1 MSSSEN
7 LLKDMISGK
16 SMTAS
21 QQIGLTVRLSIP
33 AILAQISSIVMQ
45 YIDASMVGR
54 LGANASGAIGL
65 VSSTTWLFGGLC
77 IAVTTGFTVQIAQ
90 AVGAGEDK
98 SARNIMKQGLII
110 ALCISVI
117 LTLIAALISTPLP
130 RWLGGEAAIQKM
142 ASQYFLVYM
151 LGLPALQ
158 MNSIAGGMHQ
168 SSGNM
173 RLPGILNVMCCVMDV
188 IFNLFFI
195 FPTRIVNLSIPF
207 LSSVRLAGSQM
218 AGTVQAEAFGS
229 HLSTLVQSETSMNGL
244 TFTMPGLG
252 LGVAGAALG
261 TITAEAVTCAI
272 MVTTLLWKNKTL
284 HLRKGEH
291 LRFHRDTFTR
301 AVKIG
306 APVGLE
312 QMVMCSAYVMST
324 KIVSPLGTIAIAANS
339 FAVTAESFCYMP
351 GYGVQAAST
360 TLVGQCVGAGQ
371 KQLSRR
377 MAWITMGLGVSVMTI
392 GGVLMYIVAPSMI
405 GVLTPNEEIRNL
417 GAAVLRIEAFAE
429 PFYAASIVASGALRG
444 AGDTLVPSCM
454 NFASMWCVRIPLAAI
469 LAPRVGLYG
478 VWIAMCVELCFRGIL
493 FTTRLKRERWMRVF
507 EEK

>member
-110 ALCISVI
+110 ALCISAM
-117 LTLIAALISTPLP
+117 LALIAALISTPLP

-195 FPTRIVNLSIPF
+195 FPTRIVQINSI
-207 LSSVRLAGSQM
+207 
-218 AGTVQAEAFGS
+218 
-229 HLSTLVQSETSMNGL
+229 

-272 MVTTLLWKNKTL
+272 MVTALLWKNRTL

-291 LRFHRDTFTR
+291 LSFHRDTLAR

-351 GYGVQAAST
+351 GYGVQAAAS

-377 MAWITMGLGVSVMTI
+377 MAWITMGLGVSVMTV
-392 GGVLMYIVAPSMI
+392 GGVLMYIAAPAMI

-493 FTTRLKRERWMRVF
+493 FMARLKRERWMRVF
-507 EEK
+507 DEHH

>member
-90 AVGAGEDK
+90 AVGAGEEK
-98 SARNIMKQGLII
+98 NARNIMKQGIII
-110 ALCISVI
+110 ALCISAM
-117 LTLIAALISTPLP
+117 LALIAALISTPLP

-173 RLPGILNVMCCVMDV
+173 RFPGILNVMCCVMDV

-195 FPTRIVNLSIPF
+195 FPTRMVQINSI
-207 LSSVRLAGSQM
+207 
-218 AGTVQAEAFGS
+218 
-229 HLSTLVQSETSMNGL
+229 

-272 MVTTLLWKNKTL
+272 MVTALLWKNKTL

-291 LRFHRDTFTR
+291 LRFHRDTLTK

-377 MAWITMGLGVSVMTI
+377 MAWITMGLGVSVMTV
-392 GGVLMYIVAPSMI
+392 GGVLMYIAAPAMI

>member
-110 ALCISVI
+110 ALCISAI
-117 LTLIAALISTPLP
+117 LALAAALISTPLP
-130 RWLGGEAAIQKM
+130 RWLGGETAIQKM

-195 FPTRIVNLSIPF
+195 FPTRSVQINSI
-207 LSSVRLAGSQM
+207 
-218 AGTVQAEAFGS
+218 
-229 HLSTLVQSETSMNGL
+229 

-272 MVTTLLWKNKTL
+272 MVTALLWKNRTL
-284 HLRKGEH
+284 NLRKGEH
-291 LRFHRDTFTR
+291 LRFHRDTLTK

-351 GYGVQAAST
+351 GYGVQAAAT

-377 MAWITMGLGVSVMTI
+377 MAWITMGLGVSVMTV
-392 GGVLMYIVAPSMI
+392 GGVLMYIAAPAMI

>member
-117 LTLIAALISTPLP
+117 LALIAAVISTPLP
-130 RWLGGEAAIQKM
+130 SWLGGEAAIQKM

-188 IFNLFFI
+188 FFNMLFI
-195 FPTRIVNLSIPF
+195 FQTRSVQINSI
-207 LSSVRLAGSQM
+207 
-218 AGTVQAEAFGS
+218 
-229 HLSTLVQSETSMNGL
+229 

-272 MVTTLLWKNKTL
+272 MVTALLWKNKTL

-291 LRFHRDTFTR
+291 LRFHRDILVK

-351 GYGVQAAST
+351 GYGVQAAAT

-377 MAWITMGLGVSVMTI
+377 MAWITMGLGVSVMTV
-392 GGVLMYIVAPSMI
+392 GGVLMYIAAPAMI

-507 EEK
+507 DEN

>member
-110 ALCISVI
+110 ALCISALLALV
-117 LTLIAALISTPLP
+117 AALISTPLP
-130 RWLGGEAAIQKM
+130 GWLGGEAAIQKM

-195 FPTRIVNLSIPF
+195 FPTRIV
-207 LSSVRLAGSQM
+207 
-218 AGTVQAEAFGS
+218 
-229 HLSTLVQSETSMNGL
+229 HLKNIV
-244 TFTMPGLG
+244 FTMPGLG

-272 MVTTLLWKNKTL
+272 MVTTLLWKNRTL

-291 LRFHRDTFTR
+291 LSFHRDTLAR

-351 GYGVQAAST
+351 GYGVQAAAT

-377 MAWITMGLGVSVMTI
+377 MAWITMGLGVSVMTV
-392 GGVLMYIVAPSMI
+392 GGVLMYIAAPAMI

-493 FTTRLKRERWMRVF
+493 FTARLKRERWMRVF
-507 EEK
+507 DEHH

>member
-117 LTLIAALISTPLP
+117 LALVAALISTPLP
-130 RWLGGEAAIQKM
+130 SWLGGEAAIQKM

-218 AGTVQAEAFGS
+218 AGTVQAGAFGS

-272 MVTTLLWKNKTL
+272 MVTALLWKNRTL
-284 HLRKGEH
+284 HLRKGER
-291 LRFHRDTFTR
+291 LRFHRDTLAK

-392 GGVLMYIVAPSMI
+392 GGVLMYIAAPSMI

-444 AGDTLVPSCM
+444 AGTLW
-454 NFASMWCVRIPLAAI
+454 FQAA
-469 LAPRVGLYG
+469 
-478 VWIAMCVELCFRGIL
+478 
-493 FTTRLKRERWMRVF
+493 
-507 EEK
+507 

>member
-90 AVGAGEDK
+90 AVGAGEEK
-98 SARNIMKQGLII
+98 NARNIMKQGLII
-110 ALCISVI
+110 ALCISA
-117 LTLIAALISTPLP
+117 LLALIAALISTPLP

-142 ASQYFLVYM
+142 ARQYFLVYM

-188 IFNLFFI
+188 FFNMLFI
-195 FPTRIVNLSIPF
+195 FQTRSVQINSI
-207 LSSVRLAGSQM
+207 
-218 AGTVQAEAFGS
+218 
-229 HLSTLVQSETSMNGL
+229 

-272 MVTTLLWKNKTL
+272 MVTALLWKNRTL
-284 HLRKGEH
+284 HLRKGERI
-291 LRFHRDTFTR
+291 RFHRDTLVK

-351 GYGVQAAST
+351 GYGVQAAAT

-377 MAWITMGLGVSVMTI
+377 MAWITMGLGVSVMTV
-392 GGVLMYIVAPSMI
+392 GGVLMYIAAPAMI

-493 FTTRLKRERWMRVF
+493 FMARLKRERWMRVF
-507 EEK
+507 DEHH

>member
-110 ALCISVI
+110 ALCISALLALV
-117 LTLIAALISTPLP
+117 AALISTPLP

-195 FPTRIVNLSIPF
+195 FPTRIVQI
-207 LSSVRLAGSQM
+207 
-218 AGTVQAEAFGS
+218 
-229 HLSTLVQSETSMNGL
+229 NGI

-272 MVTTLLWKNKTL
+272 MVTALLWKNRTL
-284 HLRKGEH
+284 HLRKGERI
-291 LRFHRDTFTR
+291 RFHRDTLVK

-351 GYGVQAAST
+351 GYGVQAAAT

-377 MAWITMGLGVSVMTI
+377 MAWITMGLGVSVMTV
-392 GGVLMYIVAPSMI
+392 GGVLMYIAAPAMI

-507 EEK
+507 EEH

>member
-117 LTLIAALISTPLP
+117 LALIAAVISTPLP

-195 FPTRIVNLSIPF
+195 FPTRSVQINSI
-207 LSSVRLAGSQM
+207 
-218 AGTVQAEAFGS
+218 
-229 HLSTLVQSETSMNGL
+229 

-291 LRFHRDTFTR
+291 LRFHRDTLAR

-351 GYGVQAAST
+351 GYGVQAAAT

-377 MAWITMGLGVSVMTI
+377 MAWITMGLGVSVMTV
-392 GGVLMYIVAPSMI
+392 GGVLMYIAAPAMI

>member
-90 AVGAGEDK
+90 AVGAGEEK
-98 SARNIMKQGLII
+98 NARNIMKQGLII
-110 ALCISVI
+110 ALCISAM
-117 LTLIAALISTPLP
+117 LALIAALISTPLP
-130 RWLGGEAAIQKM
+130 GWLGGEAAIQKM

-173 RLPGILNVMCCVMDV
+173 RLPGVLNVMCCVMDV
-188 IFNLFFI
+188 FFNMLFI
-195 FPTRIVNLSIPF
+195 FQTRSVQINSI
-207 LSSVRLAGSQM
+207 
-218 AGTVQAEAFGS
+218 
-229 HLSTLVQSETSMNGL
+229 

-272 MVTTLLWKNKTL
+272 MVIALLWKNRTL

-291 LRFHRDTFTR
+291 LRFHRDTLAR

-351 GYGVQAAST
+351 GYGVQAAAT

-377 MAWITMGLGVSVMTI
+377 MAWITMGLGVSVMTV
-392 GGVLMYIVAPSMI
+392 GGVLMYIAAPAMI

-493 FTTRLKRERWMRVF
+493 FMARLKRERWMRVF
-507 EEK
+507 DEHH

>member
-1 MSSSEN
+1 
-7 LLKDMISGK
+7 
-16 SMTAS
+16 MTAS

-117 LTLIAALISTPLP
+117 LALIAAVISTPLP
-130 RWLGGEAAIQKM
+130 SWLGGEAAIQKM

-188 IFNLFFI
+188 FFNMLFI
-195 FPTRIVNLSIPF
+195 FQTRSVQINSI
-207 LSSVRLAGSQM
+207 
-218 AGTVQAEAFGS
+218 
-229 HLSTLVQSETSMNGL
+229 

-272 MVTTLLWKNKTL
+272 MVTALLWKNRTL

-291 LRFHRDTFTR
+291 LRFHRDTLAR

-351 GYGVQAAST
+351 GYGVQAAAT

-392 GGVLMYIVAPSMI
+392 GGVLMYIAAPAMI

-444 AGDTLVPSCM
+444 AGDTLVQ
-454 NFASMWCVRIPLAAI
+454 AA
-469 LAPRVGLYG
+469 
-478 VWIAMCVELCFRGIL
+478 
-493 FTTRLKRERWMRVF
+493 
-507 EEK
+507 

>member
-90 AVGAGEDK
+90 TVGAGEDK

-110 ALCISVI
+110 ALCISAM
-117 LTLIAALISTPLP
+117 LALIAALISKPLP
-130 RWLGGEAAIQKM
+130 GWLGGEAAIQKM

-195 FPTRIVNLSIPF
+195 FPTRIV
-207 LSSVRLAGSQM
+207 
-218 AGTVQAEAFGS
+218 
-229 HLSTLVQSETSMNGL
+229 HLKNIV
-244 TFTMPGLG
+244 FTMPGLG

-272 MVTTLLWKNKTL
+272 MVTALLWKNRTL

-291 LRFHRDTFTR
+291 LSFHRDTLAR

-351 GYGVQAAST
+351 GYGVQAAAT

-377 MAWITMGLGVSVMTI
+377 MAWITMGLGVSVMTV
-392 GGVLMYIVAPSMI
+392 GGVLMYIAAPAMI

-493 FTTRLKRERWMRVF
+493 FTARLKRERWMRVF
-507 EEK
+507 DEHH

>member
-117 LTLIAALISTPLP
+117 LALIAALISSPLP

-195 FPTRIVNLSIPF
+195 FPTRSVQINSI
-207 LSSVRLAGSQM
+207 
-218 AGTVQAEAFGS
+218 
-229 HLSTLVQSETSMNGL
+229 

-272 MVTTLLWKNKTL
+272 TVTTLLWKNKTL

-324 KIVSPLGTIAIAANS
+324 KIVSPIGTIAIAANS

-392 GGVLMYIVAPSMI
+392 GGVLMYIAAPSMI

>member
-77 IAVTTGFTVQIAQ
+77 VAVTTGFTVQIAQ
-90 AVGAGEDK
+90 AVGAGEERN
-98 SARNIMKQGLII
+98 ARNIMKQGLII
-110 ALCISVI
+110 ALCISA
-117 LTLIAALISTPLP
+117 LLALIAALISTPLP
-130 RWLGGEAAIQKM
+130 KWLGGEAAIQKM

-188 IFNLFFI
+188 FFNMLFI
-195 FPTRIVNLSIPF
+195 FPTRIVNLKNI
-207 LSSVRLAGSQM
+207 
-218 AGTVQAEAFGS
+218 
-229 HLSTLVQSETSMNGL
+229 
-244 TFTMPGLG
+244 TFSMPGLG

-272 MVTTLLWKNKTL
+272 MVTALLWKNRTL

-291 LRFHRDTFTR
+291 LRFHRDTLAR

-351 GYGVQAAST
+351 GYGVQAAAS

-392 GGVLMYIVAPSMI
+392 GGVLMYIAAPAMI

-493 FTTRLKRERWMRVF
+493 FTVRLKRERWMRVF
-507 EEK
+507 EEEKAHY

>member
-117 LTLIAALISTPLP
+117 LALIAALISTPLP
-130 RWLGGEAAIQKM
+130 SWLGGEAAIQKM

-188 IFNLFFI
+188 FFNMLFI
-195 FPTRIVNLSIPF
+195 FQTRSVQINSI
-207 LSSVRLAGSQM
+207 
-218 AGTVQAEAFGS
+218 
-229 HLSTLVQSETSMNGL
+229 

-272 MVTTLLWKNKTL
+272 MVTALLWKNRTL
-284 HLRKGEH
+284 HLRKGGR
-291 LRFHRDTFTR
+291 LRFHRDTLAK

-392 GGVLMYIVAPSMI
+392 GGVLMYIAAPSMI

-507 EEK
+507 DEH

>member
-110 ALCISVI
+110 ALCISA
-117 LTLIAALISTPLP
+117 LLALIAALISTPLP

-195 FPTRIVNLSIPF
+195 FPTRIVQINSI
-207 LSSVRLAGSQM
+207 
-218 AGTVQAEAFGS
+218 
-229 HLSTLVQSETSMNGL
+229 
-244 TFTMPGLG
+244 TFTMPGLD

-272 MVTTLLWKNKTL
+272 MVTVLLWKNRTL
-284 HLRKGEH
+284 HLRKGERI
-291 LRFHRDTFTR
+291 RFHRGTLVK

-351 GYGVQAAST
+351 GYGVQAAAT

-377 MAWITMGLGVSVMTI
+377 MAWITMGLGVSVMTV
-392 GGVLMYIVAPSMI
+392 GGVLMYIAAPAMI

-493 FTTRLKRERWMRVF
+493 FTTRLKRERWMWVF
-507 EEK
+507 EEN

>member
-110 ALCISVI
+110 ALCISA
-117 LTLIAALISTPLP
+117 LLALIAAVISTPLP
-130 RWLGGEAAIQKM
+130 GWLGGEAAIQKM

-188 IFNLFFI
+188 FFNMLFI
-195 FPTRIVNLSIPF
+195 FQTRSVQINSI
-207 LSSVRLAGSQM
+207 
-218 AGTVQAEAFGS
+218 
-229 HLSTLVQSETSMNGL
+229 

-272 MVTTLLWKNKTL
+272 MVTALLWKNRTL

-291 LRFHRDTFTR
+291 LRFHRDILVK

-351 GYGVQAAST
+351 GYGVQAAAT

-377 MAWITMGLGVSVMTI
+377 MAWITMGLGVSVMTV
-392 GGVLMYIVAPSMI
+392 GGVLMYIAAPAMI

-507 EEK
+507 EEN

>member
-110 ALCISVI
+110 ALCISA
-117 LTLIAALISTPLP
+117 LLALIAAVISTPLP

-195 FPTRIVNLSIPF
+195 FPTRVVHLKNIV
-207 LSSVRLAGSQM
+207 
-218 AGTVQAEAFGS
+218 
-229 HLSTLVQSETSMNGL
+229 
-244 TFTMPGLG
+244 FTMPGLG

-272 MVTTLLWKNKTL
+272 MVTALLWKNRTL
-284 HLRKGEH
+284 HLRKGERI
-291 LRFHRDTFTR
+291 RFHRGTLVK

-351 GYGVQAAST
+351 GYGVQAAAT

-377 MAWITMGLGVSVMTI
+377 MAWITMGLGVSVMTV
-392 GGVLMYIVAPSMI
+392 GGVLMYIAAPAMI

-507 EEK
+507 DEHH

>member
-77 IAVTTGFTVQIAQ
+77 VAVTTGFTVQIAQ
-90 AVGAGEDK
+90 AVGAGEEK
-98 SARNIMKQGLII
+98 TARNIMKQGLII

-117 LTLIAALISTPLP
+117 LALIAALISTPLP

-188 IFNLFFI
+188 FFNMLFI
-195 FPTRIVNLSIPF
+195 FQTRSVQINSI
-207 LSSVRLAGSQM
+207 
-218 AGTVQAEAFGS
+218 
-229 HLSTLVQSETSMNGL
+229 

-272 MVTTLLWKNKTL
+272 MVTALLWKNRTL

-291 LRFHRDTFTR
+291 LRFHRDTIAR

-351 GYGVQAAST
+351 GYGVQAAAT

-392 GGVLMYIVAPSMI
+392 GGVLMYIAAPAMI

>member
-21 QQIGLTVRLSIP
+21 QHIGLTVRLSIP

-54 LGANASGAIGL
+54 LGANASGSIGL

-90 AVGAGEDK
+90 AVGAGEEK
-98 SARNIMKQGLII
+98 NARNIMKQGLII
-110 ALCISVI
+110 ALCISAM
-117 LTLIAALISTPLP
+117 LALIAALISTPLP

-173 RLPGILNVMCCVMDV
+173 RFPGILNVMCCVMDV

-195 FPTRIVNLSIPF
+195 FPTRMVQINSI
-207 LSSVRLAGSQM
+207 
-218 AGTVQAEAFGS
+218 
-229 HLSTLVQSETSMNGL
+229 

-272 MVTTLLWKNKTL
+272 MVTALLWKNKTL

-291 LRFHRDTFTR
+291 LRFHRDTLTK

-377 MAWITMGLGVSVMTI
+377 MAWITMGLGVSVMTV
-392 GGVLMYIVAPSMI
+392 GGVLMYIAAPAMI

-507 EEK
+507 DEK

>member
-117 LTLIAALISTPLP
+117 LALIAAVISTPLP
-130 RWLGGEAAIQKM
+130 SWLGGEAAIQKM

-188 IFNLFFI
+188 FFNMLFI
-195 FPTRIVNLSIPF
+195 FQTRSVQINSI
-207 LSSVRLAGSQM
+207 
-218 AGTVQAEAFGS
+218 
-229 HLSTLVQSETSMNGL
+229 

-272 MVTTLLWKNKTL
+272 MVTALLWKNRTL
-284 HLRKGEH
+284 HLRKGER
-291 LRFHRDTFTR
+291 LRFHRDTLAK

-351 GYGVQAAST
+351 GYGVQAAAT

-377 MAWITMGLGVSVMTI
+377 MAWITMGLGVSVMTV
-392 GGVLMYIVAPSMI
+392 GGVLMYIAAPAMI

-507 EEK
+507 EEKKYDVL

>member
-65 VSSTTWLFGGLC
+65 VLSTTWLFGGLC

-117 LTLIAALISTPLP
+117 LALIAALISSPLP

-195 FPTRIVNLSIPF
+195 FPTRSVQINSI
-207 LSSVRLAGSQM
+207 
-218 AGTVQAEAFGS
+218 
-229 HLSTLVQSETSMNGL
+229 

-272 MVTTLLWKNKTL
+272 MVTALLWKNRTL

-291 LRFHRDTFTR
+291 LRFHRDTLAR

-392 GGVLMYIVAPSMI
+392 GGVLMYIAAPSMI

>member
-110 ALCISVI
+110 ALCISA
-117 LTLIAALISTPLP
+117 LLALIAAVISTPLP

-195 FPTRIVNLSIPF
+195 FPTRIVQINSI
-207 LSSVRLAGSQM
+207 
-218 AGTVQAEAFGS
+218 
-229 HLSTLVQSETSMNGL
+229 

-272 MVTTLLWKNKTL
+272 MVTALLWKNKTL

-291 LRFHRDTFTR
+291 LRFHRDILVK

-351 GYGVQAAST
+351 GYGIQAAAT

-377 MAWITMGLGVSVMTI
+377 MAWITMGLGVSVMTV
-392 GGVLMYIVAPSMI
+392 GGVLMYIAAPAMI

-478 VWIAMCVELCFRGIL
+478 VWIAMCVELCFGGIL
-493 FTTRLKRERWMRVF
+493 FTARLKRERWMRVF
-507 EEK
+507 DVHH

>member
-117 LTLIAALISTPLP
+117 LALIAALISTPLP
-130 RWLGGEAAIQKM
+130 SWLGGEAAIQKM

-195 FPTRIVNLSIPF
+195 FPTRSVQINSI
-207 LSSVRLAGSQM
+207 
-218 AGTVQAEAFGS
+218 
-229 HLSTLVQSETSMNGL
+229 

-272 MVTTLLWKNKTL
+272 MVTALLWKNRTL

-291 LRFHRDTFTR
+291 LRFHRDTLAR

-351 GYGVQAAST
+351 GYGVQAAAT

-377 MAWITMGLGVSVMTI
+377 MAWITMGLGVSVMTV
-392 GGVLMYIVAPSMI
+392 GGVLMYIAAPSMI

-507 EEK
+507 DEH

>member
-117 LTLIAALISTPLP
+117 LALIAAVISTPLP
-130 RWLGGEAAIQKM
+130 SWLGGEAAIQKM

-195 FPTRIVNLSIPF
+195 FPTRSVQINSI
-207 LSSVRLAGSQM
+207 
-218 AGTVQAEAFGS
+218 
-229 HLSTLVQSETSMNGL
+229 

-272 MVTTLLWKNKTL
+272 MVTALLWKNRTL
-284 HLRKGEH
+284 HLRKGER
-291 LRFHRDTFTR
+291 LRFHRDTLAK

-392 GGVLMYIVAPSMI
+392 GGVLMYIAAPSMI

-507 EEK
+507 DEH

>member
-117 LTLIAALISTPLP
+117 LALVAALISTPLP
-130 RWLGGEAAIQKM
+130 SWLGGEAAIQKM

-195 FPTRIVNLSIPF
+195 FPTRSVQINSI
-207 LSSVRLAGSQM
+207 
-218 AGTVQAEAFGS
+218 
-229 HLSTLVQSETSMNGL
+229 

-272 MVTTLLWKNKTL
+272 MVTALLWKNRTL

-291 LRFHRDTFTR
+291 LRFHRDTLAR

-351 GYGVQAAST
+351 GYGVQAAAT

-377 MAWITMGLGVSVMTI
+377 MAWITMGLGVSVMTV
-392 GGVLMYIVAPSMI
+392 GGVLMYIAAPAMI

-507 EEK
+507 EEN

>member
-90 AVGAGEDK
+90 TVGAGEEK
-98 SARNIMKQGLII
+98 KARNIMKQGLIM
-110 ALCISVI
+110 AMCISALLALV
-117 LTLIAALISTPLP
+117 AALISTPLP
-130 RWLGGEAAIQKM
+130 RWLGGEVAIQKM

-195 FPTRIVNLSIPF
+195 FPTRMVQLNIPF
-207 LSSVRLAGSQM
+207 VSETGNTGSQM
-218 AGTVQAEAFGS
+218 VDAVQAGILQGS
-229 HLSTLVQSETSMNGL
+229 L
-244 TFTMPGLG
+244 TFTMPGFG

-272 MVTTLLWKNKTL
+272 MVTALLWKNKTL

-291 LRFHRDTFTR
+291 LRFHRDILVK
-301 AVKIG
+301 AMKIG

-351 GYGVQAAST
+351 GYGVQAAAT

-377 MAWITMGLGVSVMTI
+377 MAWITMGLGVSVMTV
-392 GGVLMYIVAPSMI
+392 GGVLMYIAAPAMI

-507 EEK
+507 DEH

>member
-1 MSSSEN
+1 
-7 LLKDMISGK
+7 
-16 SMTAS
+16 MTAS

-117 LTLIAALISTPLP
+117 LALIAALISSPLP

-195 FPTRIVNLSIPF
+195 FPTRSVQINSI
-207 LSSVRLAGSQM
+207 
-218 AGTVQAEAFGS
+218 
-229 HLSTLVQSETSMNGL
+229 

-392 GGVLMYIVAPSMI
+392 GGVLMYIAAPSMI

-507 EEK
+507 DEH

>member
-110 ALCISVI
+110 ALCISALLALV
-117 LTLIAALISTPLP
+117 AALISTPLP
-130 RWLGGEAAIQKM
+130 RWLGGETDIQKM

-188 IFNLFFI
+188 FFNMLFI
-195 FPTRIVNLSIPF
+195 FQTRSVQINSI
-207 LSSVRLAGSQM
+207 
-218 AGTVQAEAFGS
+218 
-229 HLSTLVQSETSMNGL
+229 

-272 MVTTLLWKNKTL
+272 MVTALLWKNRTL

-291 LRFHRDTFTR
+291 LRFHRDILVK

-351 GYGVQAAST
+351 GYGVQAAAT

-377 MAWITMGLGVSVMTI
+377 MAWITMGLGVSVMTV
-392 GGVLMYIVAPSMI
+392 GGVLMYIAAPSMI

>member
-90 AVGAGEDK
+90 AVGAGEEK
-98 SARNIMKQGLII
+98 NARNIMKQGLII
-110 ALCISVI
+110 ALCISA
-117 LTLIAALISTPLP
+117 LLALIAALISTPLP

-173 RLPGILNVMCCVMDV
+173 RLPGVLNVMCCVMDV
-188 IFNLFFI
+188 FFNMLFI
-195 FPTRIVNLSIPF
+195 FQTRSVQINSI
-207 LSSVRLAGSQM
+207 
-218 AGTVQAEAFGS
+218 
-229 HLSTLVQSETSMNGL
+229 

-272 MVTTLLWKNKTL
+272 MVTALLWKNRTL

-291 LRFHRDTFTR
+291 LSFHRDTLAR

-351 GYGVQAAST
+351 GYGVQAAAS

-392 GGVLMYIVAPSMI
+392 GGVLMYIAAPAMI

-493 FTTRLKRERWMRVF
+493 FTARLKRERWMRVF
-507 EEK
+507 DEHH

>member
-117 LTLIAALISTPLP
+117 LALIAALISSPLP

-195 FPTRIVNLSIPF
+195 FPTRSVQINSI
-207 LSSVRLAGSQM
+207 
-218 AGTVQAEAFGS
+218 
-229 HLSTLVQSETSMNGL
+229 

-272 MVTTLLWKNKTL
+272 MVTTLLWKNKSL

-392 GGVLMYIVAPSMI
+392 GGVLMYIAAPSMI

-507 EEK
+507 DEH

>member
-54 LGANASGAIGL
+54 LGANASGSIGL

-90 AVGAGEDK
+90 AVGAGEEK
-98 SARNIMKQGLII
+98 NARNIMKQGLIM
-110 ALCISVI
+110 ALCISAM
-117 LTLIAALISTPLP
+117 LALIAALISTSLP
-130 RWLGGEAAIQKM
+130 RWLGGEVAIQKM

-173 RLPGILNVMCCVMDV
+173 RFPGILNVMCCVMDV

-195 FPTRIVNLSIPF
+195 FPTRMVQINSI
-207 LSSVRLAGSQM
+207 
-218 AGTVQAEAFGS
+218 
-229 HLSTLVQSETSMNGL
+229 

-272 MVTTLLWKNKTL
+272 MVTALLWKNKTL

-291 LRFHRDTFTR
+291 LRFHRDTLTK

-377 MAWITMGLGVSVMTI
+377 MAWITMGLGVSVMTV
-392 GGVLMYIVAPSMI
+392 GGVLMYIAAPAMI

-507 EEK
+507 DEK

>member
-1 MSSSEN
+1 M
-7 LLKDMISGK
+7 
-16 SMTAS
+16 
-21 QQIGLTVRLSIP
+21 
-33 AILAQISSIVMQ
+33 
-45 YIDASMVGR
+45 
-54 LGANASGAIGL
+54 
-65 VSSTTWLFGGLC
+65 
-77 IAVTTGFTVQIAQ
+77 TTGFTVQIAQ

-117 LTLIAALISTPLP
+117 LALIAALISSPLP

-272 MVTTLLWKNKTL
+272 MVTALLWKNKNL

-291 LRFHRDTFTR
+291 LRFHRDILVK

-306 APVGLE
+306 VPVGLE
-312 QMVMCSAYVMST
+312 QMVMCSAYARFRASFT
-324 KIVSPLGTIAIAANS
+324 AAATSCFPWAAASRRRRSASS
-339 FAVTAESFCYMP
+339 FACWTVSRAACSARLTACMASF
-351 GYGVQAAST
+351 AIRST
-360 TLVGQCVGAGQ
+360 SPMAKC
-371 KQLSRR
+371 LSFLKD
-377 MAWITMGLGVSVMTI
+377 MGFRGKTI
-392 GGVLMYIVAPSMI
+392 DLLY
-405 GVLTPNEEIRNL
+405 
-417 GAAVLRIEAFAE
+417 
-429 PFYAASIVASGALRG
+429 
-444 AGDTLVPSCM
+444 
-454 NFASMWCVRIPLAAI
+454 RIP
-469 LAPRVGLYG
+469 
-478 VWIAMCVELCFRGIL
+478 
-493 FTTRLKRERWMRVF
+493 K
-507 EEK
+507 

>member
-117 LTLIAALISTPLP
+117 LALIAALISTPLP
-130 RWLGGEAAIQKM
+130 SWLGGEAAIQKM

-195 FPTRIVNLSIPF
+195 FPTRSVQINSI
-207 LSSVRLAGSQM
+207 
-218 AGTVQAEAFGS
+218 
-229 HLSTLVQSETSMNGL
+229 

-272 MVTTLLWKNKTL
+272 MVTALLWKNRTL

-291 LRFHRDTFTR
+291 LRFHRDTLAK

-392 GGVLMYIVAPSMI
+392 GGVLMYIAAPSMI

-507 EEK
+507 DEH

>member
-110 ALCISVI
+110 ALCISAM
-117 LTLIAALISTPLP
+117 LALIAALISTPLP

-188 IFNLFFI
+188 FFNMLFI
-195 FPTRIVNLSIPF
+195 FQTRSVQINSI
-207 LSSVRLAGSQM
+207 
-218 AGTVQAEAFGS
+218 
-229 HLSTLVQSETSMNGL
+229 

-272 MVTTLLWKNKTL
+272 MVTALLWKNRTL

-291 LRFHRDTFTR
+291 LRFHRDTLAR

-351 GYGVQAAST
+351 GYGVQAAAT

-377 MAWITMGLGVSVMTI
+377 MAWITMGLGVSVMTL
-392 GGVLMYIVAPSMI
+392 GGVLMYIAAPAMI

>member
-117 LTLIAALISTPLP
+117 LALIAALISTPLP
-130 RWLGGEAAIQKM
+130 SWLGGEAAIQKM

-195 FPTRIVNLSIPF
+195 FPTRSVQINSI
-207 LSSVRLAGSQM
+207 
-218 AGTVQAEAFGS
+218 
-229 HLSTLVQSETSMNGL
+229 

-272 MVTTLLWKNKTL
+272 MVTALLWKNRTL
-284 HLRKGEH
+284 NLRKGEH
-291 LRFHRDTFTR
+291 LRFHRDTLTK

-351 GYGVQAAST
+351 GYGVQAAAT

-377 MAWITMGLGVSVMTI
+377 MAWITMGLGVSVMTV
-392 GGVLMYIVAPSMI
+392 GGVLMYIAAPAMI

>member
-117 LTLIAALISTPLP
+117 LALIAALISSPLP

-195 FPTRIVNLSIPF
+195 FPTRSVQINSI
-207 LSSVRLAGSQM
+207 
-218 AGTVQAEAFGS
+218 
-229 HLSTLVQSETSMNGL
+229 

-392 GGVLMYIVAPSMI
+392 GGVLMYIAAPSMI

-507 EEK
+507 EEN